1 MTQPFDAMGA
11 VAEGG
16 LLASLQVPWIAKRTA
31 ASAAV
36 SLAAVIGAAHAG
48 AGLLGLWVGAKLLNF
63 GTLALD
69 MQHLGAG
76 STPLEVVRVP
86 GVSKAMPTGRGRRRS
101 RAPRS

>member
-1 MTQPFDAMGA
+1 MGA

-31 ASAAV
+31 AAAAV
-36 SLAAVIGAAHAG
+36 SLAAVVAAAHAG

-69 MQHLGAG
+69 MQHLAEG
-76 STPLEVVRVP
+76 STPLGEVKVP
-86 GVSKAMPTGRGRRRS
+86 GVGASLKSGARRRS
-101 RAPRS
+101 RLP